1 MEGVELVKSLG
12 IEDSYFQEDDE
23 ARLLTK
29 LPPDQTIG
37 ENCAFNSIGADT
49 VAELMSQ
56 KNAHPYLIIDCR
68 FAYEYES
75 GHIQGAINID
85 NPRSL

>member
-49 VAELMSQ
+49 VAELMS
-56 KNAHPYLIIDCR
+56 
-68 FAYEYES
+68 
-75 GHIQGAINID
+75 
-85 NPRSL
+85 